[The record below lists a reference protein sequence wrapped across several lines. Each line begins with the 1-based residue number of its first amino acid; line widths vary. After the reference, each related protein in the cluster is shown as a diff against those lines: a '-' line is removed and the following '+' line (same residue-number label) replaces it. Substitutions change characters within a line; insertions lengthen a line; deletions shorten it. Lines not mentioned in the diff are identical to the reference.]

1 MLFPNIYIYI
11 FHNIFPVYNT
21 IFKIK
26 IFKHYYYTM
35 YYNYVYFT
43 YFKKN
48 GCGDWY

>member
-1 MLFPNIYIYI
+1 MLFHNVYI
-11 FHNIFPVYNT
+11 FCLQYN
-21 IFKIK
+21 FKIK
-26 IFKHYYYTM
+26 IFKHYYYIM